1 MSPHLSI
8 IPAAAVIDSRLE
20 GRDLQVLAL
29 LGIHT
34 DREGWCTRS
43 QVRMS
48 RELSC
53 GRATIQRSLARL
65 IGAGYIQQRPLF
77 RDNGGDRSHEYRVLL
92 DEVRPAEFINETD
105 GSASDDSLPE
115 NAVAPLPTG
124 EQGCPTKE
132 GTGVPTHGRA
142 PNRTSLSSNERGRET
157 RALGADIEVTVAAAE
172 ADTAFMAW
180 LMSWPTAASD
190 SLVRTYRAWLGL
202 TEGERTEA
210 IDRTAASIAQHQ
222 GKVGR
227 KGCYASFTYLE
238 EKRWKRLPSGAVAT
252 ASSPARIMVK
262 PRGLDWCVVLW
273 RKRER
278 GERIKPMFDM
288 GMAHPELGYG
298 VPVADLPTDDERA
311 SLVKIA
317 TWDDAR
323 RTTPEMAAWGE
334 ELAREGISFTPHDL
348 RTPFIWVPSRWPPG
362 RDGNRIVATGDE
374 ARQ

>member
-1 MSPHLSI
+1 MSGPRYSI
-8 IPAAAVIDSRLE
+8 IPADAVTDNRLE

-29 LGIHT
+29 LGRHT
-34 DREGWCTRS
+34 NDGGWCSRS
-43 QVRMS
+43 QVKMA
-48 RELSC
+48 REIHC
-53 GRATIQRSLARL
+53 GRATIQRGLARL
-65 IGAGYIQQRPLF
+65 IECGYVQQRAMT
-77 RDNGGDRSHEYRVLL
+77 RKDGGDRAHEYRVLL
-92 DEVRPAEFINETD
+92 DEVRPDSFINDGDESDASAASETE
-105 GSASDDSLPE
+105 G
-115 NAVAPLPTG
+115 VPTG
-124 EQGCPTKE
+124 GQGVPTQD
-132 GTGVPTHGRA
+132 GQGVPTHERA
-142 PNRTSLSSNERGRET
+142 PIRTTLLKRNERET
-157 RALGADIEVTVAAAE
+157 RALGADIEVTVVAAE

-190 SLVRTYRAWLGL
+190 SLVRTYRAWIGL
-202 TEGERTEA
+202 TEGERAEA
-210 IDRTAASIAQHQ
+210 VDRTAASIAQHQ

-252 ASSPARIMVK
+252 ASSPARILVK
-262 PRGLDWCVVLW
+262 PRGLDWCVVFW
-273 RKRER
+273 RRR
-278 GERIKPMFDM
+278 RAGERVKTMFDM
-288 GMAHPELGYG
+288 GMTNPELGYG
-298 VPVADLPTDDERA
+298 VAVADLPTDGERA

-362 RDGNRIVATGDE
+362 REGNRLAATGDE